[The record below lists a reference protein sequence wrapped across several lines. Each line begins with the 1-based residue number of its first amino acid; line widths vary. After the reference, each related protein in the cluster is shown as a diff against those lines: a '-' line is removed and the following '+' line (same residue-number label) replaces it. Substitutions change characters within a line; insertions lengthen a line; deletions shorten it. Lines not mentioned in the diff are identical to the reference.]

1 MLVYQAAAF
10 ESSSNACPSYTRGEC
25 TTCVQPPPPFSKK
38 IGEGAAEHGV
48 GTPRLEKER
57 CVTTQKQLRGRL
69 TKYPLMRV
77 KWVPYG
83 RRDDYVRHK
92 MRILIYT

>member
-10 ESSSNACPSYTRGEC
+10 ESSSNASPSYTRGEC

-69 TKYPLMRV
+69 TKYPNES
-77 KWVPYG
+77 
-83 RRDDYVRHK
+83 K
-92 MRILIYT
+92 MSPLRKER